1 MIRRANNI
9 SVLGTRVVKIPNN
22 FDLRSLQVFVVTAD
36 QGGMTQSARVLRMT
50 QSAVSQIIAGLE
62 DAVGTKLF
70 DRSVRPIVLT
80 MAGKILLERGRQIIR
95 DTKETFRET
104 RTLEQRKL
112 AMLTMAMTDSMAAV
126 LSAKLYKSLQDI
138 SSYWRIWAGLSPY
151 HREEFLSH
159 NIDMIITTS
168 NVMEDVAGLDRHLI
182 FQEPYV
188 LVFPKDY
195 KGSVDIMD
203 GVRELP
209 FLRYSLRSAMGLR
222 IESQL
227 NRLRLKFPDIIEFD
241 SAPAHTMA
249 VAEGVGWGIT
259 TPLCLLQKAEL
270 LDFVQVHPLTRG
282 QFKRHFDLLSRE
294 NSMGDIPARVAAE
307 ASRLLR
313 TECVPTLFEKFPW
326 IEEKFHWDNPTS
338 DTV

>member
-1 MIRRANNI
+1 M
-9 SVLGTRVVKIPNN
+9 KIPNN

-62 DAVGTKLF
+62 NAVDTKLF
-70 DRSVRPIVLT
+70 DRTVRPIVLT
-80 MAGKILLERGRQIIR
+80 AAGKILLERGRQIIR
-95 DTKETFRET
+95 DTEETFRET
-104 RTLEQRKL
+104 QTLEQRKL
-112 AMLTMAMTDSMAAV
+112 AMLTIAMTDSMSAV
-126 LSAKLYKSLQDI
+126 LGAKLYKSLQDI

-159 NIDMIITTS
+159 NIDIMVTTS
-168 NVMEDVAGLDRHLI
+168 NVMEDVAGLERQLI

-195 KGSVDIMD
+195 KGSIDIMD

-227 NRLRLKFPDIIEFD
+227 NRLRLKFPDVVEFD
-241 SAPAHTMA
+241 GAQSHTMA
-249 VAEGVGWGIT
+249 VAEGAGWGIT
-259 TPLCLLQKAEL
+259 TPLCLLSKADL
-270 LDFVQVHPLTRG
+270 LDHVQVQPLTRG
-282 QFKRHFDLLSRE
+282 QFSRHFDLLSRE
-294 NSMGDIPARVAAE
+294 NSLGSMPLQIANEAR
-307 ASRLLR
+307 RLLQ
-313 TECVPTLFEKFPW
+313 TECMIPLYDKIPW
-326 IEEKFHWDNPTS
+326 IEEKFNWNEGE
-338 DTV
+338 VEKI

>member
-1 MIRRANNI
+1 M
-9 SVLGTRVVKIPNN
+9 KIPNN

-80 MAGKILLERGRQIIR
+80 AAGKILLERGRQIIR

-104 RTLEQRKL
+104 QTLEQRKL

-126 LSAKLYKSLQDI
+126 LSAKLYKSLQEI
-138 SSYWRIWAGLSPY
+138 STYWRIWAGLSPY

-188 LVFPKDY
+188 LVFPKAY
-195 KGSVDIMD
+195 KGSVDLMD
-203 GVRELP
+203 GIRDLP
-209 FLRYSLRSAMGLR
+209 FLRYSRRSAMGLR

-227 NRLRLKFPDIIEFD
+227 NRLRLKFPDVVEFD

-270 LDFVQVHPLTRG
+270 LDDVQIHPLTRG
-282 QFKRHFDLLSRE
+282 QFNRHFDLVSRE
-294 NSMGDIPARVAAE
+294 NSMAGVGEKIAAE

-313 TECVPTLFEKFPW
+313 TECMPLLYDKVPWL
-326 IEEKFHWDNPTS
+326 EEKFQWEALNPEAA
-338 DTV
+338 

>member
-1 MIRRANNI
+1 
-9 SVLGTRVVKIPNN
+9 VKIPSN

-62 DAVGTKLF
+62 DAVGSKLF
-70 DRSVRPIVLT
+70 DRTVRPIVLT
-80 MAGKILLERGRQIIR
+80 SAGKILLERGRRIIR
-95 DTKETFRET
+95 DTQETFRET
-104 RTLEQRKL
+104 QTLEQRKL
-112 AMLTMAMTDSMAAV
+112 AMLTIAMSDSMASA
-126 LSAKLYKSLQDI
+126 LAAKLYKNLEDI

-151 HREEFLSH
+151 HRDEFLSH
-159 NIDMIITTS
+159 NIDMIVTTS

-195 KGSVDIMD
+195 NGSVDIMD
-203 GVRELP
+203 APRDLP

-227 NRLRLKFPDIIEFD
+227 NRLRVKFPDIVEFD
-241 SAPAHTMA
+241 TAPAHIQA

-259 TPLCLLQKAEL
+259 TPLCLLQSIEYIDL
-270 LDFVQVHPLTRG
+270 VQVNPIKKG
-282 QFKRHFDLLSRE
+282 QFKRHFDLLARE
-294 NSMGDIPARVAAE
+294 NSMGDIPLRVAAE
-307 ASRLLR
+307 ATRILR
-313 TECVPTLFEKFPW
+313 DECMPVLFNKIPW
-326 IEEKFHWDNPTS
+326 LEEKLKWDSIN
-338 DTV
+338 D

>member
-1 MIRRANNI
+1 M
-9 SVLGTRVVKIPNN
+9 KIPSN

-80 MAGKILLERGRQIIR
+80 AGGRILLERGRQIIK

-104 RTLEQRKL
+104 QTLEQRKL
-112 AMLTMAMTDSMAAV
+112 AMLTIAMTDSMSGV
-126 LSAKLYKSLQDI
+126 LGAKLYKSLQDI
-138 SSYWRIWAGLSPY
+138 SGYWRIWAGLSPY

-159 NIDMIITTS
+159 NIDAIITSS
-168 NVMEDVAGLDRHLI
+168 NVMEDVAGLDRQLI

-195 KGSVDIMD
+195 KGSVNLMD
-203 GVRELP
+203 GIRDLP

-227 NRLRLKFPDIIEFD
+227 NRLRLKFPDIVEFD
-241 SAPAHTMA
+241 GAPSHTMA

-270 LDFVQVHPLTRG
+270 LDHVQVHPMTRG
-282 QFKRHFDLLSRE
+282 QFSRHFDLLTRE
-294 NSMGDIPARVAAE
+294 NSLGKMPITIADEAR
-307 ASRLLR
+307 RLLQ
-313 TECVPTLFEKFPW
+313 TECMPVLYEKVPW
-326 IEEKFHWDNPTS
+326 IEEMFNWELDSADPRTGEH
-338 DTV
+338 